1 MRYKKKFSVILEFI
15 TEAKSFGVDETDLQ
29 ECMDLL
35 EHGEFGLAVDHL
47 ATQIFEYDTPISAS
61 FFQKLSEI
69 AKKMKMDESEYAY
82 ISVLIKS

>member
-1 MRYKKKFSVILEFI
+1 MRYKKKFSIILELI
-15 TEAKSFGVDETDLQ
+15 TEAKNFGVEEKGLQ

-35 EHGEFGLAVDHL
+35 EHGEFGLSVDHL

-69 AKKMKMDESEYAY
+69 AKEMKMDESEYAY
-82 ISVLIKS
+82 IAVLIK